1 MAGIKE
7 EPVKATRADRG
18 DEPRGALN
26 RERVLRAAMELADE
40 GGIESLTM
48 RELGRRLG
56 VEAASLYNHVNGK
69 DDLLDGMA
77 DLAAGE
83 IDLPSD
89 AVDWKDAMRR
99 RAASAREVFSRH
111 PWASSLMDSRE
122 HDGPAQLSYA
132 DRVLGTLLGAGF
144 PPREAANAFLV
155 LDAYAYGFQRQQS
168 SLSLPEGVDTF
179 DVAEEILTTI
189 PSEAYPSLM
198 RIARDFAANPDDDS
212 AVFDF
217 GLGLILEGLER
228 QLESD

>member
-1 MAGIKE
+1 MT
-7 EPVKATRADRG
+7 ATRANRG
-18 DEPRGALN
+18 DEPRDTLK

-40 GGIESLTM
+40 RGIESLTM

-56 VEAASLYNHVNGK
+56 VEAASLYNHVKGK
-69 DDLLDGMA
+69 DDLLDGLV

-83 IDLPSD
+83 IDVPSD

-122 HDGPAQLSYA
+122 HNGPANLSYA

-144 PPREAANAFLV
+144 SPREAANAFLV
-155 LDAYAYGFQRQQS
+155 LDAYVYGFQRQQS
-168 SLSLPEGVDTF
+168 SLALPEGVDTF
-179 DVAEEILTTI
+179 AVAEEIRTTI
-189 PSEAYPSLM
+189 PPDAYPSLM
-198 RIARDFAANPDDDS
+198 RIAGDFATNPHDEA

-217 GLGLILEGLER
+217 GLGLILGGLQR

>member
-1 MAGIKE
+1 M
-7 EPVKATRADRG
+7 ATRAHRG
-18 DEPRGALN
+18 NEPRDTLN

-69 DDLLDGMA
+69 DDLLDGMT

-83 IDLPSD
+83 IDVPSD

-122 HDGPAQLSYA
+122 HNGPAQLSYV

-144 PPREAANAFLV
+144 SPREAANAFLV
-155 LDAYAYGFQRQQS
+155 LDAYVYGFQRQQS

-179 DVAEEILTTI
+179 DVAREIVATI
-189 PSEAYPSLM
+189 PSDVYPSLM
-198 RIARDFAANPDDDS
+198 RIAGDFATTPHHEA

-217 GLGLILEGLER
+217 GLDLILDGLAR

>member
-1 MAGIKE
+1 M
-7 EPVKATRADRG
+7 KATRANRG
-18 DEPRGALN
+18 DEPRDTLK

-40 GGIESLTM
+40 RGIESLTM

-56 VEAASLYNHVNGK
+56 VEAASLYNHVKGK
-69 DDLLDGMA
+69 DDLLDGLV

-83 IDLPSD
+83 IDVPSD

-122 HDGPAQLSYA
+122 HNGPANLSYA

-144 PPREAANAFLV
+144 SPREAANAFLV
-155 LDAYAYGFQRQQS
+155 LDAYVYGFQRQQS
-168 SLSLPEGVDTF
+168 SLALPEGVDTF
-179 DVAEEILTTI
+179 AVAEEIRTTI
-189 PSEAYPSLM
+189 PPDAYPSLM
-198 RIARDFAANPDDDS
+198 RIAGEFATNPHDEA

-217 GLGLILEGLER
+217 GLGLILGGLQR